1 MTLTRSQNMARIKSK
16 DTKPELLL
24 RRALWRQGLRYR
36 LQYRIE
42 NIRPDIVFVK
52 ARVALFIDGCQWHG
66 CPEHYVRPRTNQ
78 VFWDQRLRVNAERDT
93 KQTVLLRATGWIP
106 YRIWEHDIWA
116 NLPMAV
122 DRVRLLVKERVEIL
136 AGFDIWAP
144 AARTYAA
151 NFPKARVFQ
160 NDVRGL
166 SPKDLRREIGNVDI
180 ILASPECTNHSV
192 AKGRKERDEESR
204 MTAFEVIRFSKEF
217 RPRWIVMEN
226 VVQMKSWS
234 EHGRLLDDLWDLGYF
249 VRQISLNA
257 QDFGVPQSRNRLFLL
272 CALSE
277 KVNFNTPHLG
287 HLATKN
293 RVSRI
298 TPFSAGQ
305 SKIRSTW

>member
-66 CPEHYVRPRTNQ
+66 CPEHYARPRTNQ

-106 YRIWEHDIWA
+106 YRIWEHDI
-116 NLPMAV
+116 
-122 DRVRLLVKERVEIL
+122 
-136 AGFDIWAP
+136 
-144 AARTYAA
+144 
-151 NFPKARVFQ
+151 
-160 NDVRGL
+160 
-166 SPKDLRREIGNVDI
+166 
-180 ILASPECTNHSV
+180 C
-192 AKGRKERDEESR
+192 
-204 MTAFEVIRFSKEF
+204 
-217 RPRWIVMEN
+217 
-226 VVQMKSWS
+226 
-234 EHGRLLDDLWDLGYF
+234 F

-277 KVNFNTPHLG
+277 KVNFNTPHLACFRHRTDVFIQQLVVIG
-287 HLATKN
+287 KSHTTCRNSPVFAQTFYATACGK
-293 RVSRI
+293 RLMTYYPLGCRKQ
-298 TPFSAGQ
+298 A
-305 SKIRSTW
+305 